1 MCIPDTWSEL
11 FVLTLP
17 AQTDQEAQYFKDF
30 SNTNIRP
37 DGINRR
43 IQEAAKAIWETKDI
57 RDELRLLRQLFESQ
71 AEVIGDLAEIF
82 WPTKAYGGEDR
93 ESRQVLKENFIR
105 DCGLEA
111 LIRRVKK
118 MDDDAATTSDG
129 VSFFSRFHIYGCCR
143 ELMKMTTQ
151 LANVIQAMQAQASLK
166 EAEEARILNTV
177 ILPFTIVTV
186 IFVSIYSP
194 QGCVILL
201 LTCEQTPLSFL
212 TSLFAVNTD
221 AFPHNSEGELRLPAS
236 WFTWRIG
243 KQLA

>member
-1 MCIPDTWSEL
+1 MPDTWSEL

-30 SNTNIRP
+30 SNTNMRS
-37 DGINRR
+37 DGINGR

-71 AEVIGDLAEIF
+71 AEVIRDLAEIF
-82 WPTKAYGGEDR
+82 WPTKAYRGKDR

-129 VSFFSRFHIYGCCR
+129 VGFFLFSSF
-143 ELMKMTTQ
+143 
-151 LANVIQAMQAQASLK
+151 
-166 EAEEARILNTV
+166 
-177 ILPFTIVTV
+177 
-186 IFVSIYSP
+186 
-194 QGCVILL
+194 
-201 LTCEQTPLSFL
+201 SFL
-212 TSLFAVNTD
+212 FFFFAFIYLFRKSDQNGNLAGECHSGNASPSVAKGGRGGSHLEHSHL
-221 AFPHNSEGELRLPAS
+221 AFHDCHGHLREYL
-236 WFTWRIG
+236 
-243 KQLA
+243 